1 MNQTEPI
8 QVWVSPAIR
17 QLLADVARQDG
28 LAVADFIVVAAVDRA
43 GARVF
48 ETDRIVLTE
57 DQWADFLEILG
68 RPSLEQEER
77 RMAAAYED
85 AIAYFESLGADPTP
99 EDHEW
104 AARVSGLQRRNRVR
118 NPPQRPTQ
126 QTNYIEEL
134 ENVIARM
141 KSEGVTEPDDETKAE
156 IARLFAGDEEEP
168 Q

>member
-48 ETDRIVLTE
+48 EIDRIILTE
-57 DQWADFLEILG
+57 AQWADLLEILG
-68 RPSLEQEER
+68 RPSPEQEER
-77 RMAAAYED
+77 RMTAAYD
-85 AIAYFESLGADPTP
+85 DLLAQIESLGANPTP

-104 AARVSGLQRRNRVR
+104 AARVSGVGGLQRRNRIV
-118 NPPQRPTQ
+118 NPPQRPPQ

-134 ENVIARM
+134 EAVIARM
-141 KSEGVTEPDDETKAE
+141 KAEGVTEPDDETKQR
-156 IARLFAGDEEEP
+156 IARLFSE
-168 Q
+168 